1 MVKGALRT
9 AVANKQK
16 NKRQI
21 KGRKAGW
28 IAFGVT
34 ALLYAAIFPL
44 YRIGDFILAA
54 AVAFLVGKVVS
65 IMGSGL
71 DLTTHN
77 REDREREAKQVAE
90 LPLSGDD
97 AADAMISRGQDM
109 LHQIRSENDA
119 ITDEVLSGQMDEL
132 EHLCVQIF
140 KTVAEKPGKAPQI
153 RKFMDYYLPTTLK
166 MLASYRTMSNRGV
179 SVSDMTE
186 ARSTVIRGMG
196 MVLTACQKQLD
207 TLYKDDILDVSTD
220 IDVLEQMLKRDG
232 FTEGEL
238 SQLRQRAEAP
248 SAQQLPDAN
257 PQPLDIPPASSSDDF
272 VSFYSRKPADRQDT
286 SRP

>member
-77 REDREREAKQVAE
+77 REDREREANQVAE

-109 LHQIRSENDA
+109 LHHIRSENDA
-119 ITDEVLSGQMDEL
+119 IPDEVLSGQMDEL

-238 SQLRQRAEAP
+238 SQLRQRAQAP
-248 SAQQLPDAN
+248 AAQQLPDAN

>member
-1 MVKGALRT
+1 MSHRKPSEKRKGL
-9 AVANKQK
+9 
-16 NKRQI
+16 
-21 KGRKAGW
+21 GAGI
-28 IAFGVT
+28 IAFGVVFALFSLLFRPHTVGAFALAT
-34 ALLYAAIFPL
+34 ALSLFA
-44 YRIGDFILAA
+44 G
-54 AVAFLVGKVVS
+54 AVIRVMAQ
-65 IMGSGL
+65 GL
-71 DLTTHN
+71 DVSPTVKTPESLQKVQGNTGDPDVDALLEKG
-77 REDREREAKQVAE
+77 RGMIAE
-90 LPLSGDD
+90 
-97 AADAMISRGQDM
+97 
-109 LHQIRSENDA
+109 IRAENDRIPDSSLSDKLEKLENLCA
-119 ITDEVLSGQMDEL
+119 EVFRAVYD
-132 EHLCVQIF
+132 
-140 KTVAEKPGKAPQI
+140 KPAKAPQI

-238 SQLRQRAEAP
+238 SQLRQRAQAP
-248 SAQQLPDAN
+248 AAQQLPDAN

-272 VSFYSRKPADRQDT
+272 VSFYSRKPADGQDT
-286 SRP
+286 SRPLEK